1 MRAPAAG
8 NDGATVAGD
17 GTPISRTGDSATVR
31 QRGRV
36 RRQHAGVGTRHDRG
50 LQPRRARGWQQR
62 SAAAD
67 NDGASAADDG
77 TSMPGP
83 GDSVLTSEE
92 TALTSG
98 LGAIAL
104 TPDKRI
110 LTSGFSGRTLMS
122 EVCFSEMQRRSESV
136 CIVCGLSHFHV

>member
-17 GTPISRTGDSATVR
+17 GTPMSRPGYSATAR

-36 RRQHAGVGTRHDRG
+36 RRQHADVGTRHDRG

-83 GDSVLTSEE
+83 GDSVLTSDE
-92 TALTSG
+92 TKLTSG
-98 LGAIAL
+98 LCAIAL
-104 TPDKRI
+104 TPDKSI
-110 LTSGFSGRTLMS
+110 LTSGLQRPHVYVPG
-122 EVCFSEMQRRSESV
+122 VFSEMQRRSESV